1 MFVII
6 AMLVMFMQ
14 NEGAVIVTEF
24 RGVDFGVSEFGIEP
38 YILRRNKIAKQ
49 CLENW
54 CCGSE

>member
-1 MFVII
+1 MFVMI

-24 RGVDFGVSEFGIEP
+24 RGVDFGGAEFGIEP

-49 CLENW
+49 C
-54 CCGSE
+54 